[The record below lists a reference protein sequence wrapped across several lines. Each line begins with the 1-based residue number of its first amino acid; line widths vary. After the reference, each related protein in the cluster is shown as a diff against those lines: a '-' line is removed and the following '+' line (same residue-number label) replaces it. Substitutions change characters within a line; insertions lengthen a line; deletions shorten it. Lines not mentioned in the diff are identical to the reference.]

1 LRGSPGRV
9 SEWSQVGDS
18 DFAFLIHPLFPI
30 DHGQQSALIAVNA
43 AAPFTG
49 GALSQEIS
57 TMTTPRASFA
67 SRAYSAD
74 LYSVDPSTS
83 SGNVNCRSLGAGGA
97 AVSRWERIARRTL
110 AVTMLVLV
118 AALPSLA
125 ATDTVTSLV
134 DNSSSLTTAGT
145 LRYWLANAA
154 SGDTIVFS
162 VTGTI
167 TLDCTDPG
175 DGPLVISQNLTI
187 SGPGAA
193 NLAISGGLP
202 SAFACQVFVVNT
214 AVTATISGV
223 TIENGICSYSPLS
236 PMCLSG
242 GGIQNSGTLT
252 VSNSTLSGNS
262 AGVGELGGGIFNDNS
277 GTLTVSNSTLSGNSG
292 GVHTSNAGGGIFNN
306 FGGTVTV
313 SNSTLS
319 ANSADTGGG
328 IFNDG
333 TLTVSDSTLSGN
345 SGQNL
350 PGGGG
355 IFNQGTLTLKNTL
368 LANESS
374 GGNCYINS
382 GAVTSDGYNLSDD
395 STCTFL
401 TATGDQNDVTGA
413 ATYLGPLQPNGGPTS
428 TIALLSNSTA
438 IDAIPVNECT
448 DAFGNVVATDQRGVS
463 RPQGKGC
470 DIGAFEVA
478 VPVPTANVCT
488 AGSPAPCSAMITLDY
503 YIPSGTTL
511 GTTPVNVVTQGAPGL
526 DFTLASTTCNSSVT
540 AASCTVTVTFA
551 PLAPGVRL
559 GAVELNVSSG
569 SPIPATPIYGIGVGP
584 ALAFTPGIINTVAG
598 GGSGCGGQTDSVG
611 DGCPASSASLHP
623 TGTALDS
630 AGNLYIADIDNQRV
644 RKVDTNGNITT
655 VAGTGTMGY
664 NGDNIPATSAQ
675 LSDPEAVA
683 VDGAGNLYIADRFNY
698 RVRKVDTSGNI
709 TTVAG
714 TGTSGYN
721 GDGIPASTAQLK
733 QPTGLALDGA
743 GNLYI
748 ADFTGQRVRKVDT
761 SGTITTLA
769 GNGTEGYIDN
779 VAATSGE
786 VANPN
791 SVALDSAG
799 NLYIADSYN
808 CLIREVTAATGTITT
823 VAGTTAGAGTS
834 ANCGSS
840 GDGGAAT
847 AAELSSPY
855 GVAVDSA
862 GDIYIADFDNQRIRK
877 VNGVGTINTVAGTGT
892 AGSGGDGGPA
902 TSAGFFG
909 PDAVTVDPAGNL
921 YIADD
926 GNGRIRKV
934 IVTSSAL
941 SFPGTTTAENTST
954 PLSLV
959 VSDVGN
965 ATLDAAASTFVF
977 PTNFESGTVSDP
989 CGTTLAVAYDC
1000 NLGVEFA
1007 PTTAG
1012 NPLTGTLTAGATNNA
1027 YDASRLMVSLS
1038 GVSQASTVSVTIA
1051 SSPTGLT
1058 FSSSGTGCAAGPS
1071 YTTPR
1076 TLTWTPSSSCTV
1088 TFASPQAG
1096 TAGTRYV
1103 FSQWENS
1110 STNAS
1115 RSISAPSSTATYTAT
1130 FATQYLLTTTV
1141 SPASTGTIG
1150 ASPTAAGNYYASGTP
1165 VTLTAAANSGYV
1177 FSGWTGAA
1185 TSSSNPVIVTM
1196 SGPERV
1202 TANFASALGF
1212 VPPSIAFGTVTLWG
1226 GTSRYLT
1233 VTNNTAATVNFTKIS
1248 LGSLVNVTYE
1258 DLTYDGG
1265 CMAPLKP
1272 GKSCT
1277 ITLSLWP
1284 SMIGANSAMLTL
1296 TDTAAA
1302 SSPQKIS
1309 IAATVIAPK
1318 ADVSPSSLSFGSETL
1333 GDESTA
1339 KTVTLSNPGIGPLTI
1354 SGVTITGQN
1363 AADFLVTGN
1372 TCGSSLAAGGSSSC
1386 DISVSFKPKAKGS
1399 RSATLQITDNAQS
1412 HAQTVWLSGTGH

>member
-1 LRGSPGRV
+1 
-9 SEWSQVGDS
+9 
-18 DFAFLIHPLFPI
+18 
-30 DHGQQSALIAVNA
+30 
-43 AAPFTG
+43 
-49 GALSQEIS
+49 
-57 TMTTPRASFA
+57 MTTPRASFA

-83 SGNVNCRSLGAGGA
+83 SGNVSCRSLGTGGA

-202 SAFACQVFVVNT
+202 SAYACQVFVVNT

-223 TIENGICSYSPLS
+223 TIENGICSYSPMS

-292 GVHTSNAGGGIFNN
+292 GVHTSTGGGGIFNN
-306 FGGTVTV
+306 PGGTVTV

-319 ANSADTGGG
+319 ANSADLGGG
-328 IFNDG
+328 IYNDG
-333 TLTVSDSTLSGN
+333 TLMVSDSTLSTNTAGNQGGGILNTGTLTVNDSTLSGN
-345 SGQNL
+345 SSTL
-350 PGGGG
+350 LVGGG
-355 IFNQGTLTLKNTL
+355 IYNQGTLTLKSTL

-374 GGNCYINS
+374 GGNCYIYS

-478 VPVPTANVCT
+478 VAVPTANVCT
-488 AGSPAPCSAMITLDY
+488 AGSPAPCSATITLDY

-559 GAVELNVSSG
+559 GAIELNVSSG

-598 GGSGCGGQTDSVG
+598 GGGGCGGQTDSVG
-611 DGCPASSASLHP
+611 DGCPASSASLLNP

-714 TGTSGYN
+714 TGTTGYN
-721 GDGIPASTAQLK
+721 GDGIPASTAQLN

-799 NLYIADSYN
+799 NLYISDSYN

-823 VAGTTAGAGTS
+823 VAGTTTGAGTS

-862 GDIYIADFDNQRIRK
+862 GDIYIADFDNQRVRK
-877 VNGVGTINTVAGTGT
+877 VNGAGTINTVAGTGT

-902 TSAGFFG
+902 TSAGFFA

-921 YIADD
+921 YIADE

-941 SFPGTTTAENTST
+941 SFPGTTTAGTTST

-965 ATLDAAASTFVF
+965 ATLYATASTFVF

-1071 YTTPR
+1071 YITPQ

-1115 RSISAPSSTATYTAT
+1115 RSISAPLSTATYTAT

-1177 FSGWTGAA
+1177 FSGWSGAA

-1196 SGPERV
+1196 SGPESV

-1226 GTSRYLT
+1226 GTSQFLNI
-1233 VTNNTAATVNFTKIS
+1233 TNNTSATVNFSKIS
-1248 LGSLVNVTYE
+1248 LGSLVNVTNQ

-1265 CMAPLKP
+1265 CMNPLKP
-1272 GKSCT
+1272 GKSCK

-1284 SMIGANSAMLTL
+1284 SKVGNASAVLTL
-1296 TDTAAA
+1296 QDAA
-1302 SSPQKIS
+1302 SASPQKVGIT
-1309 IAATVIAPK
+1309 ATVIAPK
-1318 ADVSPSSLSFGSETL
+1318 ANVSPSSLSFGTETV
-1333 GDESTA
+1333 GDETTA
-1339 KTVTLSNPGIGPLTI
+1339 KTVTLSNPGIGALTI

-1363 AADFLVTGN
+1363 SADFVVTGN
-1372 TCGSSLAAGGSSSC
+1372 TCGGSLAAGSNSSC
-1386 DISVSFKPKAKGS
+1386 TIRVSFKPKAKGS

-1412 HAQTVWLSGTGH
+1412 HTQTVSLSGTGH

>member
-1 LRGSPGRV
+1 
-9 SEWSQVGDS
+9 
-18 DFAFLIHPLFPI
+18 
-30 DHGQQSALIAVNA
+30 
-43 AAPFTG
+43 
-49 GALSQEIS
+49 
-57 TMTTPRASFA
+57 MTTPCASFA
-67 SRAYSAD
+67 SRPCSAD
-74 LYSVDPSTS
+74 LSTS
-83 SGNVNCRSLGAGGA
+83 SGNVSRRSLGAGRA
-97 AVSRWERIARRTL
+97 SVSRWERIARRTL
-110 AVTMLVLV
+110 AVSLLVLV
-118 AALPSLA
+118 VLGAALPSLA
-125 ATDTVTSLV
+125 ATDTVTSTV
-134 DNSSSLTTAGT
+134 DNATSATTAGT

-154 SGDTIVFS
+154 SGDTINFNL
-162 VTGTI
+162 TYPATI
-167 TLDCTDPG
+167 TLDCTDN
-175 DGPLVISQNLTI
+175 GPLVISQDLTI

-202 SAFACQVFVVNT
+202 SANACQVFVVNA

-223 TIENGICSYSPLS
+223 TIENGICNSAI
-236 PMCLSG
+236 CLSG

-262 AGVGELGGGIFNDNS
+262 GGIYN
-277 GTLTVSNSTLSGNSG
+277 G
-292 GVHTSNAGGGIFNN
+292 NAGGGIFND
-306 FGGTVTV
+306 GGTLTV

-319 ANSADTGGG
+319 ANSADQGGG
-328 IFNDG
+328 IYNDGTLTVSDSTLSTNTAAGGQGGGILNTG

-345 SGQNL
+345 SSTIL
-350 PGGGG
+350 VGGG
-355 IFNQGTLTLKNTL
+355 IYNDGTLTLKSTL

-374 GGNCYINS
+374 GGNCVLYS
-382 GAVTSDGYNLSDD
+382 GTPTSDGYNLSDD
-395 STCTFL
+395 SSCTFL
-401 TATGDQNDVTGA
+401 TATGDQKDVTGA
-413 ATYLGPLQPNGGPTS
+413 ATYLGTLASNGGPTQ
-428 TIALLSNSTA
+428 TIALLTGSTA

-448 DAFGNVVATDQRGVS
+448 DAFGNVVLTDQRGVS

-488 AGSPAPCSAMITLDY
+488 AGSPAPCSATITLDY

-551 PLAPGVRL
+551 PLAPGVRM

-598 GGSGCGGQTDSVG
+598 GGTLPCTGETDSVG
-611 DGCPASSASLHP
+611 DGCPATSASLLNP

-644 RKVDTNGNITT
+644 RKVDTSGNITT
-655 VAGTGTMGY
+655 VAGTGTAGY

-683 VDGAGNLYIADRFNY
+683 VDGAGDLYIADRFNY

-714 TGTSGYN
+714 TGTAGYN
-721 GDGIPASTAQLK
+721 GDGIPASTAQLTE
-733 QPTGLALDGA
+733 PTGLALDGV

-748 ADFTGQRVRKVDT
+748 ADFAGQRVRKVDT

-769 GNGTEGYIDN
+769 GNGTAGYIDN

-786 VANPN
+786 VTNPN

-823 VAGTTAGAGTS
+823 VAGTAAGAGTL
-834 ANCGSS
+834 ANCGST
-840 GDGGAAT
+840 GDGGLAT
-847 AAELSSPY
+847 SAELSSPY

-877 VNGVGTINTVAGTGT
+877 VNGAGTINTVAGTGT

-902 TSAGFFG
+902 TSAGFSA

-921 YIADD
+921 YIADE
-926 GNGRIRKV
+926 GNGRIRV
-934 IVTSSAL
+934 VNVTSSAL
-941 SFPGTTTAENTST
+941 SFPGTTTAGNTSP

-1007 PTTAG
+1007 PTTVG

-1038 GVSQASTVSVTIA
+1038 GVSQASTVNVTIA
-1051 SSPTGLT
+1051 SSPSGLT

-1071 YTTPR
+1071 YTTPQ

-1196 SGPERV
+1196 SGPESV

-1226 GTSRYLT
+1226 GTSQYLT
-1233 VTNNTAATVNFTKIS
+1233 VTNNTAATVNFSKIS
-1248 LGSLVNVTYE
+1248 LGSLVNVTNQ

-1265 CMAPLKP
+1265 CMNPLP
-1272 GKSCT
+1272 AGKSCK

-1284 SMIGANSAMLTL
+1284 SKVGNASAVLTL
-1296 TDTAAA
+1296 TDTA
-1302 SSPQKIS
+1302 SGSPQKVGIT
-1309 IAATVIAPK
+1309 ATVIAPK
-1318 ADVSPSSLSFGSETL
+1318 ANVSPSSLSFGTETV
-1333 GDESTA
+1333 GDETTA
-1339 KTVTLSNPGIGPLTI
+1339 KKVTLSNPGIGALTI
-1354 SGVTITGQN
+1354 SGLTITGPN
-1363 AADFLVTGN
+1363 SADFLVTGN
-1372 TCGSSLAAGGSSSC
+1372 TCGGSLAAGSNSSC
-1386 DISVSFKPKAKGS
+1386 TISVSFKPKAKGS
-1399 RSATLQITDNAQS
+1399 RSATLQITDNAES
-1412 HAQTVWLSGTGH
+1412 RTQTVSLSGTGH